1 MCHNFSVCCFWGGGV
16 NFGEGANFVYFLVN
30 FWVD

>member
-1 MCHNFSVCCFWGGGV
+1 MPQFFSLLFLGGGV